1 MASHLETVYLKLQD
15 YLLDLEIKYIDPI
28 ISKPIPDK
36 EDELDMRSYCV
47 LSHAAFEEFAETVA
61 SFALEET
68 INRFINSQEIS
79 LGLCTVLHF
88 GVSKSDSVED
98 IEILYDYISDT
109 LKSIKSAMS
118 TEIRKNNHGTS
129 MKYLKKMLL
138 PLGIAIPRN
147 PLLSSSLEQLAN
159 HRGVFAHNFSN
170 ARIKTVPSP
179 IDLQKYVEDVNSLM
193 EQLYKRVDNIKFF
206 KYKS

>member
-1 MASHLETVYLKLQD
+1 MASHLETVFLKLQD
-15 YLLDLEIKYIDPI
+15 YLLDLEIKYIEPI
-28 ISKPIPDK
+28 LSKPIPDK

-68 INRFINSQEIS
+68 INRFVNSQEIS
-79 LGLCTVLHF
+79 LGVCTILHF
-88 GVSKSDSVED
+88 GGSKGDSIED
-98 IEILYDYISDT
+98 IDILYDYISKT
-109 LKSIKSAMS
+109 LKNIKSAMS

-129 MKYLKKMLL
+129 MRYLKKMLI
-138 PLGIAIPRN
+138 PLGVSIPNN

-159 HRGVFAHNFSN
+159 HRGAFAHNFSN

-179 IDLQKYVEDVNSLM
+179 VDLQKYVEDVNLLM
-193 EQLYKRVDNIKFF
+193 KQLYKQVDDIKYF
-206 KYKS
+206 KYK